1 MVSEAEKAKIRQ
13 ISKDFDKWVDDLGLG
28 DEQNV

>member
-13 ISKDFDKWVDDLGLG
+13 MSEDFDKWVDKLGLG
-28 DEQNV
+28 GKDEI

>member
-13 ISKDFDKWVDDLGLG
+13 ISEDFDKWVDDLGLG
-28 DEQNV
+28 DEKNV